1 VRAVMTRIVLIIVLA
16 GLVAGCGASGS
27 SSGRKTVVAAFYPL
41 AYAAERI
48 GGTRFAVDDLTPPGA
63 EPHDLELSPQDVA
76 RIESANVVLYLSH
89 GFQPAVSKAADQGS
103 GTAVDVLQGL
113 PLHSGEGQEE
123 GLTADPHVWLD
134 PILFGRIAERIGT
147 ALHGSPTPLV
157 RDLRQLDREYRAGLR
172 HCVRKDIV
180 TSHAAFGYLAQR
192 YGLRQVAITGLTP
205 ESEPTP
211 RQLANVVRLVKRS
224 HATTVFFER
233 LVSPR
238 LADTVAREVGARTAV
253 LDPIEGLTPDEQK
266 NGADYFSLMRQNL
279 SNLRRALACR

>member
-1 VRAVMTRIVLIIVLA
+1 MTRIVLIIVLA
-16 GLVAGCGASGS
+16 AALVTGCGANGS

-63 EPHDLELSPQDVA
+63 EPHDLELTPQDVG

-89 GFQPAVSKAADQGS
+89 GFQPAVSKAADQAN
-103 GTAVDVLQGL
+103 GTVVDVLQNL
-113 PLHSGEGQEE
+113 PLHSAKGQEQ

-134 PILFGRIAERIGT
+134 PILFSQIAERIGT

-172 HCVRKDIV
+172 HCVRKDVV
-180 TSHAAFGYLAQR
+180 TSHAAFGYLARR

-205 ESEPTP
+205 ESEPRP
-211 RQLANVVRLVKRS
+211 QQLANVVRLVQRS

-266 NGADYFSLMRQNL
+266 QGEDYFSLMRQNL
-279 SNLRRALACR
+279 ANLRRALACR